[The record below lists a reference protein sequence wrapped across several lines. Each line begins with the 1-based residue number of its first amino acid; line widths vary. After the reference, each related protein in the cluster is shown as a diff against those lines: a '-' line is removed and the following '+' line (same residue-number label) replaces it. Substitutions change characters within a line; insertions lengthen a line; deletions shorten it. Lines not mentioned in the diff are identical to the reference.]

1 MDPATLEA
9 PCPFCTLSDP
19 DSNYVVKHIA
29 LYHPEIDERFGAN
42 GGKNAIHLNQAPSN
56 RQQHL
61 PVNEGNRHSRKY
73 AHRPHGCGE
82 RVSDTKLPTHF
93 DLRSAE
99 EIAHESEAYSQP
111 AVSGSLI
118 ARKPSRLDDY
128 DDLDNVQYL
137 HAPLAE
143 SLSKKGKPTQE
154 VPKEKR
160 PQSPS
165 NIALTVKKLGRS
177 ELGPYAHEKQMPS
190 WLRKLL
196 ERGAKITE
204 SNTVAP
210 DGTPRRHRLM
220 ENETADVI
228 PVLVRLCEQ
237 DKSVQRAFFCSPKV
251 RQVSK
256 MPKEGGF
263 CGYRN
268 IQMLISYI
276 QECGVPGHER
286 FPDTLPTILQI
297 QEMIEDAWDKGFN
310 SIGRIETGGI
320 RGTRKY
326 IGTPEVR
333 CEAKSI
339 GGTKDMQAHDILFMC
354 IANYFRQACSLD
366 ANEKVFLTNLPPIYF
381 QHEGHSL
388 TIIGFEIRD
397 NGSANLVVL
406 DPMFKPSSA
415 VKQLIGTRAVPADPI
430 RILKGYRRGATYL
443 KKYKIFEIL
452 KAIMRTSPN
461 VIITGTPGVGKT
473 VHCEQLAQDT
483 GLRHLSINQVA
494 KDRDCFEA
502 YDEEL
507 ETWVVDEDKLL
518 DAVEDEMLQGGLLID
533 WHACDLFPKSWI
545 DLVVVLR
552 CPSTSLLYDRLSSRG
567 YKQAKLQENL
577 DAEIFGVLFEEAR
590 EAFDEEVVV
599 ELTSEKDDDVEEN
612 CARISTWISSW
623 RANQNINTN

>member
-1 MDPATLEA
+1 MDPARAEVPT
-9 PCPFCTLSDP
+9 CPFCTFSDP
-19 DSNYVVKHIA
+19 ASNSIVEHIE
-29 LYHPEIDERFGAN
+29 LYHPEIDKRFGVS
-42 GGKNAIHLNQAPSN
+42 GKKAIKLNNLKVSSDC
-56 RQQHL
+56 RQHL
-61 PVNEGNRHSRKY
+61 SASEENGHLGKY
-73 AHRPHGCGE
+73 TDCPRGCGE
-82 RVSDTKLPTHF
+82 VVMDTELSTHL
-93 DLRSAE
+93 DLHLTE
-99 EIAHESEAYSQP
+99 ETTYESTSSQP
-111 AVSGSLI
+111 ELT
-118 ARKPSRLDDY
+118 ARKLSRPDDY
-128 DDLDNVQYL
+128 EDLDNTQDL
-137 HAPLAE
+137 HGPFVKSQLE
-143 SLSKKGKPTQE
+143 KERPTQE
-154 VPKEKR
+154 AVREKR
-160 PQSPS
+160 PRSSS
-165 NIALTVKKLGRS
+165 NIALTVKKLGRA

-196 ERGAKITE
+196 EKGVRTTE
-204 SNTVAP
+204 SNTIAP
-210 DGTPRRHRLM
+210 DGTLRRHRSI
-220 ENETADVI
+220 ENETTDVV

-237 DKSVQRAFFCSPKV
+237 DRSVQRAFFCSPKV
-251 RQVSK
+251 HQISK
-256 MPKEGGF
+256 TPKEGGF

-276 QECGVPGHER
+276 KECRLPGHES
-286 FPDTLPTILQI
+286 FSEVVPTILQI
-297 QEMIEDAWDKGFN
+297 QEMIEKAWDMGFN

-333 CEAKSI
+333 QEHLTSSI
-339 GGTKDMQAHDILFMC
+339 GGIKDMQAHDVLFMR
-354 IANYFRQACSLD
+354 IANYFRQACSLGTD
-366 ANEKVFLTNLPPIYF
+366 DKVFLTNLPPIYF
-381 QHEGHSL
+381 QHQGHSL

-397 NGSANLVVL
+397 NGSANLLVL
-406 DPMFKPSSA
+406 DPMFKPSST
-415 VKQLIGTRAVPADPI
+415 VKRLRGTRAVSADPA
-430 RILKGYRRGATYL
+430 RILKGYRRGAAYL
-443 KKYKIFEIL
+443 QKYKVFEIL
-452 KAIMRTSPN
+452 KATMRASPN

-494 KDRDCFEA
+494 KDRDCFES

-507 ETWVVDEDKLL
+507 ETWIVDEDKLL

-612 CARISTWISSW
+612 CRRISSW
-623 RANQNINTN
+623 VSSWIDQNLNTN